1 MCKRTS
7 ILIAATLLIATS
19 LQAQTTQPAANET
32 VAAEAKVTKVTNV
45 TKAPGEA
52 APKAAPAEKLI
63 VTVKSVTGDVE
74 KLAAGETTWQ
84 PVKAGDKLDE
94 FTILRT
100 GMQSSAE
107 LVFADRGT
115 VLVKSITKMG
125 IAKFAKENGVVH
137 QRLRLKY
144 GSMRMSVDSSRG
156 TIDARVATPVATMAV
171 TGSRAVI
178 AYSADRG
185 LGLRGEAGAWA
196 VVAGKRTTNVTP
208 GESTNSDLE
217 SSGELDKMERSLQM
231 GEAFGMTSSEIQPF
245 SRNPRSIFGT
255 NLSTGSGSGQIG
267 TTPSEALPDV
277 VKPPQGI
284 VPL

>member
-1 MCKRTS
+1 M
-7 ILIAATLLIATS
+7 LLVATS

-32 VAAEAKVTKVTNV
+32 MAAEANV
-45 TKAPGEA
+45 TKATKTTKTLGEA
-52 APKAAPAEKLI
+52 APKAAPAGKLI
-63 VTVKSVTGDVE
+63 VTVKSVTGNVE
-74 KLAAGETTWQ
+74 KRAAGETTWQ

-100 GMQSSAE
+100 GFRSSAE

-115 VLVKSITKMG
+115 TLVKSITKMG
-125 IAKFAKENGVVH
+125 IAKFAKENGVVR

-156 TIDARVATPVATMAV
+156 TIDAQVATPVATLSV
-171 TGSRAVI
+171 RGSEAVI
-178 AYSADRG
+178 AYSGDRG
-185 LGLRGEAGAWA
+185 LGLRGRKGTWRVA
-196 VVAGKRTTNVTP
+196 AGKRTTDVKP
-208 GESTNSDLE
+208 GESTNSDLA
-217 SSGELDKMERSLQM
+217 SSSELANMERSLQM
-231 GEAFGMTSSEIQPF
+231 GDAYGMTSSEIQPF
-245 SRNPRSIFGT
+245 STNRRSVFGI

-284 VPL
+284 IPL